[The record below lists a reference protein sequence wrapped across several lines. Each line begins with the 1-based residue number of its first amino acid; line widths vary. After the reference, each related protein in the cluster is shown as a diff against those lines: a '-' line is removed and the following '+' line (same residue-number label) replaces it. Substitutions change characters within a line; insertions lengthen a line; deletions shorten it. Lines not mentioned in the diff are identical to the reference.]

1 MKGLLGA
8 LELQVGD
15 TQFEST
21 CLEEPTFRIQTRK
34 VWIGTRYRKQDDM
47 AVCFCTT
54 CMWLTSVV
62 GESHLVSS
70 RDDGSWKHPGPGLSG
85 SVLSNPFYPA
95 CRNLKQGY
103 TRILPGVQTASS
115 QLITKSYIEVSWAI
129 HSTLI
134 GENSSS
140 ILCFLLT
147 TVVTRK
153 ARYTFGP
160 ATKHLD
166 SIDCSI

>member
-1 MKGLLGA
+1 MLYIPIVSTMKGLLGA

-54 CMWLTSVV
+54 CMWLMSVV

-70 RDDGSWKHPGPGLSG
+70 RNDGSWKHPGPGLSLVESLIPMSESKARVYTNTSRRANRKQPADHKVVYR
-85 SVLSNPFYPA
+85 SVLGNPFH
-95 CRNLKQGY
+95 
-103 TRILPGVQTASS
+103 VD
-115 QLITKSYIEVSWAI
+115 W
-129 HSTLI
+129 
-134 GENSSS
+134 
-140 ILCFLLT
+140 
-147 TVVTRK
+147 
-153 ARYTFGP
+153 
-160 ATKHLD
+160 
-166 SIDCSI
+166 